1 MKLTLNVGVR
11 TRVLRIRS
19 SQGWVEGGQ
28 GRATQTER
36 RVEAQPRLTFESVC
50 ARGAAT
56 RNLLDQSCQGVREA
70 GIYQGCLYADTSGG
84 IPWLILPYFPFS
96 SFSEPVSIPRKGEEK
111 GDVDRGSNVL
121 PVYRTPYVPIG
132 IILVNFET
140 VSDPL
145 LCNFSA
151 GKIKKPRTVCS
162 VKMTIR
168 FLQFLLL
175 WQRRRNALV
184 IVFLNGDIYQNSRER
199 LFKNRKDLLCCS
211 GMSVISINGV
221 MEIMCI
227 SRIRSKF
234 EYLL

>member
-36 RVEAQPRLTFESVC
+36 RVEAQPPLTFESVC
-50 ARGAAT
+50 ARGAVT

-111 GDVDRGSNVL
+111 RGSSVL
-121 PVYRTPYVPIG
+121 PVYRTPYVPTG

-162 VKMTIR
+162 DNWVSTLGRDEKM
-168 FLQFLLL
+168 F
-175 WQRRRNALV
+175 
-184 IVFLNGDIYQNSRER
+184 IVFFNG
-199 LFKNRKDLLCCS
+199 
-211 GMSVISINGV
+211 
-221 MEIMCI
+221 
-227 SRIRSKF
+227 
-234 EYLL
+234 